1 MNGCIQTYCN
11 HWGLESIQTY
21 RYYWGYKSDHM
32 GVGIPAQVSNVLHG
46 PVVLI
51 PTLLCN
57 IAIKT
62 RYKKLK
68 DILSAV
74 VKKGKL
80 CVHLF
85 YKFDSAFM
93 SYWMVNAS
101 YRFGTWIIFFSL
113 LYFMKMYFW
122 LKKDHLFNSFISLL

>member
-1 MNGCIQTYCN
+1 MDAFKHIVITGDWRVFKHIVITGDTRVTTWVLAFLLRSAMCF
-11 HWGLESIQTY
+11 
-21 RYYWGYKSDHM
+21 M
-32 GVGIPAQVSNVLHG
+32 GPWCWS
-46 PVVLI
+46 

-57 IAIKT
+57 IAIKI

-122 LKKDHLFNSFISLL
+122 VKKDHLFNSFISLL